1 MREMAVYAGLLGFFS
16 RFAFHFFNNIDQAL
30 NGFDRVIKL
39 ALFSR
44 IQFYLD
50 DTLNTLG
57 TNNDRHAH
65 IKALHTVFALE
76 QGGTGKNAFLV
87 LQISIG
93 HLDRG

>member
-1 MREMAVYAGLLGFFS
+1 MREMAVYAGLLCFFS

-30 NGFDRVIKL
+30 NCLDRVIEL
-39 ALFSR
+39 ALFAR
-44 IQFYLD
+44 IEFHLY
-50 DTLNTLG
+50 DTLDTLG
-57 TNNDRHAH
+57 TNTDRHAD

-87 LQISIG
+87 FQLSIG